1 MNILLINHYAG
12 SIEHGRVYRS
22 FYLAREWAKLGH
34 TVTIV
39 AASWTHLRY
48 RQPEMIHDFQEDNL
62 EGVKFIWLKTPK
74 YQGNGVKRAI
84 NIFVFVAQLF
94 RYSNKIIKQV
104 RPDVVI
110 NTSYPLDTYPAQYI
124 AKKTKAKLIH
134 EVRDI
139 WPLSLIEVGG
149 MSPCN
154 PFIIL
159 MQLAENSAYHH
170 ADLVV
175 SLLPKAEEH
184 MRSHGMAE
192 GKFVWIPNGIS
203 VDEWTIDN
211 ADLPAS
217 HQRAIAEAKQAGLF
231 TVGFTGAYGIS
242 NTLSTV
248 LKAAFIL
255 KNKPVIF
262 LLVGQGPEKE
272 RLQQQASEL
281 ELNNAVFLP
290 TVAKELIPTLLD
302 ELDCLLITIQKQ
314 PVFRFGISP
323 NKLMDYMMAAKPI
336 ISSISAGNDPVAE
349 NGCGISVSGEDH
361 QAIANAIESLMAMS
375 GSERAEMGIKGQQY
389 VINNHDY
396 RVLAEK
402 YLQIMKR
409 KTA

>member
-22 FYLAREWAKLGH
+22 FYLAREWVKLGH
-34 TVTIV
+34 AVTIV

-48 RQPEMIHDFQEDNL
+48 QQPEINHDFQEDNL
-62 EGVKFIWLKTPK
+62 EGVNFIWLKTPK
-74 YQGNGVKRAI
+74 YQGNGAKRAI

-139 WPLSLIEVGG
+139 WPLSLIELGG
-149 MSPCN
+149 MSTSH
-154 PFIIL
+154 PFIML

-170 ADLVV
+170 ADRVV

-184 MRSHGMAE
+184 MRSHGMAAS
-192 GKFVWIPNGIS
+192 KFVWIPNGIS
-203 VDEWTIDN
+203 VDEWKMNN
-211 ADLPAS
+211 AALPTP
-217 HQRAIAEAKQAGLF
+217 HQRALAEAEQAGLF
-231 TVGFTGAYGIS
+231 TLGFTGAYGVA
-242 NTLSTV
+242 NGLSTL

-255 KNKPVIF
+255 KDRPAIF
-262 LLVGQGPEKE
+262 LLVGQGPEQEK
-272 RLQQQASEL
+272 LQKQALDL
-281 ELNNAVFLP
+281 ELTNVLFLP
-290 TVAKELIPTLLD
+290 VIAKELIPILLY
-302 ELDCLLITIQKQ
+302 ELDCLFISLQKQ

-336 ISSISAGNDPVAE
+336 ISAISAGNDPVAE
-349 NGCGISVSGEDH
+349 SGCGISVPGEDH
-361 QAIANAIESLMAMS
+361 QAIANAIECLMAMTV
-375 GSERAEMGIKGQQY
+375 SERAEMGRKGQKY
-389 VINNHDY
+389 AIDNHDY
-396 RVLAEK
+396 RVLARNF
-402 YLQIMKR
+402 LQIMK
-409 KTA
+409 